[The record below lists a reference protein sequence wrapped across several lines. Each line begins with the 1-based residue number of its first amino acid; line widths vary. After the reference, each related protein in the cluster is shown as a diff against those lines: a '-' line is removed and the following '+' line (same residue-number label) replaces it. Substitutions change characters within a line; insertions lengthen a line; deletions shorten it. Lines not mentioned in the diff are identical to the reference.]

1 MDSNELSM
9 VEKTRSRCEEKKE
22 RENECGWPIWIKTA
36 LESCGIWS
44 NHVKEEP
51 SKVTAAEKDQTAS
64 LEEIQ
69 VKVEPLK

>member
-51 SKVTAAEKDQTAS
+51 SKLTAA
-64 LEEIQ
+64 
-69 VKVEPLK
+69 